1 MKIKEIH
8 FYYPKKTISNKNLE
22 KLHPEWH
29 VKKLLNFSGVKKRHV
44 SEDNETSL
52 TMAITLLKNILK
64 KNKKFLEKID
74 GIIFC
79 TQSPDHFLPSNSSI
93 LQGMF
98 KFKEDIFTLD
108 ISHACS
114 GFLYSLGLA
123 DSLIKTKR
131 CKKILLV
138 NSDTYSK
145 MISPNDRSTK
155 LLFSDAAAMTV
166 VDSSSNNLIDIKFSN
181 SGKHYEKL
189 IYKHKGFNQS
199 YHKTKDKFLKMDGM
213 GIMSFINSKLPK
225 QIEQIKKK
233 NALNLNDINYF
244 VFHQASK
251 LALDNLIKLLNIPR
265 NKVIFDLEH
274 GNTVSASI
282 PIALKKTQKKNILK
296 KNNLIL
302 FCGFGVGL
310 SWSTALY
317 KY

>member
-8 FYYPKKTISNKNLE
+8 YYYPKKTISNHDIE
-22 KLHPEWH
+22 KSHPEWQ
-29 VKKLLNFSGVKKRHV
+29 VRKLFNFSGVKKRHIANN
-44 SEDNETSL
+44 DETSL
-52 TMAITLLKNILK
+52 SMSVNLIKNILK
-64 KNKKFLEKID
+64 KNKNFLSNID

-79 TQSPDHFLPSNSSI
+79 TQSPDYLLPSNSSV
-93 LQGMF
+93 LQGTF
-98 KFKEDIFTLD
+98 KFRENIFTLD

-123 DSLIKTKR
+123 DSLIKNKR
-131 CKKILLV
+131 CKKILLI

-145 MISPNDRSTK
+145 MLNPNDRSTK
-155 LLFSDAAAMTV
+155 LLFSDAASLTV
-166 VDSSSNNLIDIKFSN
+166 VDSSSNNLIDINFSN

-189 IYKHKGFNQS
+189 IYKYKGFNKHS
-199 YHKTKDKFLKMDGM
+199 NKATNKHLKMDGM

-225 QIEQIKKK
+225 QINSILKK
-233 NALNLNDINYF
+233 NKLNLSDIDYF
-244 VFHQASK
+244 FFHQASK
-251 LALDNLIKLLNIPR
+251 LALDNLVKLLNIPK
-265 NKVIFDLEH
+265 NKVIYDLEH

-282 PIALKKTQKKNILK
+282 PIALKKTQKKNIIK